1 MSNSGTQSIINKIC
15 IYVGVELCLYPLDD
29 RKYIRYRGQTD
40 GLAPTKKLLIAIL
53 LIFILPLTIYA
64 NSGFEYKISTNNP
77 NPYLKE
83 ATIVTIDI
91 NQTDHKS
98 VMFFHFFVTKKSHYK
113 SKQIHLKENNSYH
126 NRNKR
131 YTYLIY
137 PLSIGD
143 IDIEFSLT
151 KKLTTDDSVAYSFSG
166 DRDNVKGLVTN
177 DTIIN
182 LPNLKLK
189 VKPLPKDTLFVGD
202 FKLDYRVSTHTAQ
215 AYEPI
220 PLNIELKGRGYP
232 PIIDFLQ
239 NLSDRTALRLSHF
252 TQFLSPPT
260 VESQIVDNDTQSTI
274 KYATAISNDTN
285 FTLEAINIKAFNP
298 QTQKSYILNIPK
310 QKFNIISIDQSTL
323 IDQINSPPPLEI
335 DYSYI
340 WTLLGYIL
348 SFGAGFLSAFLIFF
362 KHKSKK
368 Y

>member
-1 MSNSGTQSIINKIC
+1 MKLNRGSLKYN
-15 IYVGVELCLYPLDD
+15 YVGVEPCLYPLDD
-29 RKYIRYRGQTD
+29 RKHIGYRGQTH

-177 DTIIN
+177 DTTIH
-182 LPNLKLK
+182 LPNLKLQ
-189 VKPLPKDTLFVGD
+189 VKPIPNNTIFVGD
-202 FKLDYRVSTHTAQ
+202 FALHYKLSKHTAQ

-220 PLNIELKGRGYP
+220 PLNIELQGRGYP
-232 PIIDFLQ
+232 PIIETKSILPQ
-239 NLSDRTALRLSHF
+239 NTEF
-252 TQFLSPPT
+252 TQFVEAPI
-260 VESQIVDNDTQSTI
+260 VESHIVDKDTQSSI
-274 KYATAISNDTN
+274 KYATALSHSQS
-285 FTLEAINIKAFNP
+285 FTLEPINLKAFNP
-298 QTQKSYILNIPK
+298 KTQKSYILSIP
-310 QKFNIISIDQSTL
+310 QQDFTIINRDKSTL

-335 DYSYI
+335 DYRYM